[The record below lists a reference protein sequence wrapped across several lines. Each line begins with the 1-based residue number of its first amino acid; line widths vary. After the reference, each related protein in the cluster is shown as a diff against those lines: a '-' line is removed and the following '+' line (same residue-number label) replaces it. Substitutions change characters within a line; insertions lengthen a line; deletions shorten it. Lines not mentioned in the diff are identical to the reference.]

1 MKGQARTFGII
12 TFYWT
17 FIYYLPMGKC
27 QRNKGRAQSSTRHFL
42 RGYILV
48 YSSQFFSSLF
58 VKVFALI
65 RQTSSAIKKE
75 KKTLSWFIL
84 ASFCK
89 KKNLCCFLGNLF
101 DIDLK
106 SVSESPVSSLVK
118 KRPDKSLIKQK
129 VALVVR
135 KWRNGL
141 KLKCKLKVWR
151 EEVEASAEDEVKD
164 AEPPIEGRCKSPSNP
179 WVKVNIFIVFPIHF
193 L

>member
-1 MKGQARTFGII
+1 M
-12 TFYWT
+12 
-17 FIYYLPMGKC
+17 P
-27 QRNKGRAQSSTRHFL
+27 
-42 RGYILV
+42 
-48 YSSQFFSSLF
+48 LF
-58 VKVFALI
+58 VK
-65 RQTSSAIKKE
+65 KK
-75 KKTLSWFIL
+75 LR
-84 ASFCK
+84 
-89 KKNLCCFLGNLF
+89 CFLGNLF

-106 SVSESPVSSLVK
+106 SVTDSPVSSVVK

-179 WVKVNIFIVFPIHF
+179 LVKINIFVCFLYIFPIEIVKRS
-193 L
+193 

>member
-1 MKGQARTFGII
+1 
-12 TFYWT
+12 
-17 FIYYLPMGKC
+17 MGKC

-48 YSSQFFSSLF
+48 YTSQFFFIPFCQGFCLNTSDAISNKKGKENI
-58 VKVFALI
+58 VLI
-65 RQTSSAIKKE
+65 YSCLLLQK
-75 KKTLSWFIL
+75 
-84 ASFCK
+84 K

-106 SVSESPVSSLVK
+106 IVSDSPVSSVVK

-179 WVKVNIFIVFPIHF
+179 WVKSNIFIVFPIHF

>member
-1 MKGQARTFGII
+1 MLIFHSDAISNKKG
-12 TFYWT
+12 
-17 FIYYLPMGKC
+17 
-27 QRNKGRAQSSTRHFL
+27 
-42 RGYILV
+42 
-48 YSSQFFSSLF
+48 
-58 VKVFALI
+58 
-65 RQTSSAIKKE
+65 
-75 KKTLSWFIL
+75 
-84 ASFCK
+84 
-89 KKNLCCFLGNLF
+89 KKNIVLMYTCLFCFLGNLF

-106 SVSESPVSSLVK
+106 SVTVSPVSSVVK

-179 WVKVNIFIVFPIHF
+179 WVKIVIFMCFPDTFPIEIVERS
-193 L
+193 